1 VIRLENISVTF
12 NPGTADEH
20 RALKN
25 IDLSV
30 DRGDFITIIGSNGA
44 GKSTLFNA
52 ISGSLEHASG
62 RILLGERDISSL
74 PEYSRAR
81 YIGRIFQNPTLG
93 TAGNMTLEDNM
104 VIAMKKGFR
113 GLKISLNEER
123 RTWFRTRLS
132 ELDMG
137 LEQRLKENVELFS
150 GGQRQALTLLMMVL
164 SEPELILL
172 DEHTAALDPR
182 NASKVQ
188 ELTKRFISEQGLTC
202 MMVTHNMQH
211 AIDFGNRLLMMDQGR
226 IILDVNGEEKQ
237 RLSVSD
243 LVERFHEITRQDFAR
258 DDALLDQG

>member
-74 PEYSRAR
+74 PEYARAR